1 MSQFDNRGPPSKRGR
16 MDGYK
21 GPPNAGGVRML
32 SEQEID
38 NELSKVNP
46 EIRPNKVIL
55 LTVLNAEYPIDVPV
69 VSKVCAPIGGV
80 QKIVIFRRGQIIHA
94 MVEFDCIE
102 QASKAK
108 RNLHGCD
115 IYSGCCTLKV
125 EFSKVESLDV
135 KKNDDLTWDFVNEP
149 NLGERKPRMERPVL
163 INDGPDT
170 MGGSYDGPAMRGGQM
185 GMSSMGRGGMGGPG
199 PSRMGNNDAFG
210 GPFNSMS
217 SMMGAINSGMGMGM
231 DDFGP
236 QGGMMGGRFGQ
247 GGPKGAVC
255 ILYGLDADHFNC
267 QRVFNLFCQYGNI
280 RKIMFLKSKEG
291 TAMMEMDD
299 PGQVESILENMMH
312 AEMFGLK
319 VRADWS
325 KKDCITNVINPYK
338 LKDGSES
345 YQSFEGDRNNRFST
359 PERAAKNRIL
369 PPSKYLHF
377 YNVPKLT
384 DSEMENVFSDAG
396 APTPTSI
403 KWLNHAE
410 SKFVSGILAFDSV
423 GEACEALCLLNHHGF
438 KGDSKYPQVMKLCFS
453 MGPRDRERLRMA
465 RWRRNCKK
473 RCHDSNS

>member
-1 MSQFDNRGPPSKRGR
+1 M
-16 MDGYK
+16 
-21 GPPNAGGVRML
+21 
-32 SEQEID
+32 
-38 NELSKVNP
+38 
-46 EIRPNKVIL
+46 
-55 LTVLNAEYPIDVPV
+55 
-69 VSKVCAPIGGV
+69 
-80 QKIVIFRRGQIIHA
+80 
-94 MVEFDCIE
+94 
-102 QASKAK
+102 
-108 RNLHGCD
+108 
-115 IYSGCCTLKV
+115 
-125 EFSKVESLDV
+125 
-135 KKNDDLTWDFVNEP
+135 W
-149 NLGERKPRMERPVL
+149 
-163 INDGPDT
+163 
-170 MGGSYDGPAMRGGQM
+170 
-185 GMSSMGRGGMGGPG
+185 
-199 PSRMGNNDAFG
+199 
-210 GPFNSMS
+210 
-217 SMMGAINSGMGMGM
+217 
-231 DDFGP
+231 
-236 QGGMMGGRFGQ
+236 GRFGQ

-453 MGPRDRERLRMA
+453 MGPRDREREERGGGGG
-465 RWRRNCKK
+465 RGGRGGRRNY
-473 RCHDSNS
+473 